1 MHDVIE
7 STVIIF
13 TKLIPS
19 SANNFH
25 HRIEVDV
32 LLAVLFEVIIM
43 LSFCVLQIPP
53 AKREKV
59 VFVGFLDHKVP
70 MIDMVGI
77 GFLLDSVVKLFDV
90 YDFHD

>member
-7 STVIIF
+7 SAVIVV

-19 SANNFH
+19 AANNFH
-25 HRIEVDV
+25 HRIKVDV

-43 LSFCVLQIPP
+43 LSFRVLQIPP

-59 VFVGFLDHKVP
+59 VFVGFLDHKMP
-70 MIDMVGI
+70 MKDVVGI
-77 GFLLDSVVKLFDV
+77 GFLLNPIVKLFDV